1 MDFCFICDN
10 SLTHPIKLDC
20 DHQFCFH
27 CLLPWFR
34 WALMKTMFVC
44 PLCDEEV
51 VHLTIGDRIL
61 TPVEGRLLAW
71 TYSFMYPSPYHEPTS
86 LVQMMAEIDGR
97 IAAADAGTSS
107 SNEEGLLVEIG
118 NAWLRE
124 EMGMDSEAGM
134 YKLLKDFVNNN
145 YGWLWSF
152 NIKKC
157 CE

>member
-10 SLTHPIKLDC
+10 SLTHRIKLDC
-20 DHQFCFH
+20 DHQFCFL

-51 VHLTIGDRIL
+51 VHLIVGDRIL

-71 TYSFMYPSPYHEPTS
+71 SYSLMYPSPNHEPTS
-86 LVQMMAEIDGR
+86 LVQMMVEIDER
-97 IAAADAGTSS
+97 IAAGDDGAT
-107 SNEEGLLVEIG
+107 SNEEGILVEIG

-124 EMGMDSEAGM
+124 EMCMDSEADM
-134 YKLLKDFVNNN
+134 YKLLKEFVNNN
-145 YGWLWSF
+145 YGWL
-152 NIKKC
+152 
-157 CE
+157 